1 MKYNYEKILN
11 DIDNKHI
18 RLGQEIEDYKYRL
31 SYIDV
36 DLKNIAENFF
46 FIKEKVKNKKVMAI
60 VKANAYGHGL
70 LYTSL
75 FLQAVGVDFFGTAFL
90 VFAT

>member
-1 MKYNYEKILN
+1 MQIFKSQKMKYNYEKILN

-46 FIKEKVKNKKVMAI
+46 FIKEKVKNKKVMNYSI
-60 VKANAYGHGL
+60 NTKL
-70 LYTSL
+70 
-75 FLQAVGVDFFGTAFL
+75 
-90 VFAT
+90 